1 MKETGMDQ
9 IGTMTNGVAGE
20 NNAAAGG
27 ERVTPVVATTT
38 AVLNGSRV
46 TSLATSAA
54 ITPRADRRND
64 FRKPVLHEASLKV
77 LDGEYGGAEYAIQT
91 RDTSMTGVTF
101 LLKQSLS
108 VGQFCELSIP
118 MSGRRVRRKVEVIRS
133 RQLSNG
139 RFEMSVD
146 FRGPEID
153 PPRVQG
159 NKRRRRR

>member
-1 MKETGMDQ
+1 MDQ
-9 IGTMTNGVAGE
+9 IGMTNGLASESNSGSVSAP
-20 NNAAAGG
+20 APVTG
-27 ERVTPVVATTT
+27 ERVTPVINASVAAAATTP
-38 AVLNGSRV
+38 VRV
-46 TSLATSAA
+46 ISAA

-77 LDGEYGGAEYAIQT
+77 LDGEHTGAEYAIQT
-91 RDTSMTGVTF
+91 RDTSLTGVTF
-101 LLKQSLS
+101 LLKESLS

-133 RQLSNG
+133 RPLSNG
-139 RFEMSVD
+139 RYEMAVD